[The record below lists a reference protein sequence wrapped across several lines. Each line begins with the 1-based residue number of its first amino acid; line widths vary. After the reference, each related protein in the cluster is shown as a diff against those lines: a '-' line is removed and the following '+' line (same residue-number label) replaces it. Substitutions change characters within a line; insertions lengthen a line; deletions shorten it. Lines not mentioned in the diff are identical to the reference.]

1 MKERMNLLHAYCSLF
16 EDENQ
21 QMNVLAVKASFSSVM
36 IENRQ
41 ELWNEVIQ
49 IISNESLTKEVFLTT
64 LESMIRMS
72 LWIL

>member
-21 QMNVLAVKASFSSVM
+21 QMNLLAVKASFSSIM

-41 ELWNEVIQ
+41 DLWNEVIH
-49 IISNESLTKEVFLTT
+49 IISNDSLTKEVFITA
-64 LESMIRMS
+64 LEAMIRMS

>member
-21 QMNVLAVKASFSSVM
+21 QMNLLAVKASFSSIM

-41 ELWNEVIQ
+41 DLWNEVIH
-49 IISNESLTKEVFLTT
+49 IISNDSLTKEVFLTT
-64 LESMIRMS
+64 LEAMIRMS

>member
-16 EDENQ
+16 EDDNQ
-21 QMNVLAVKASFSSVM
+21 QMNVLAVKASFSSIM

-41 ELWNEVIQ
+41 DLWNEVIQ

>member
-21 QMNVLAVKASFSSVM
+21 QMNVLAVKASFSSIM

-41 ELWNEVIQ
+41 DLWNEVIQ
-49 IISNESLTKEVFLTT
+49 IISNESSTKEVFLTT

>member
-1 MKERMNLLHAYCSLF
+1 MTERMNLLHAYCSLF

-21 QMNVLAVKASFSSVM
+21 QMNVLAVKASFSSIM

-41 ELWNEVIQ
+41 DLWNEVIQ
-49 IISNESLTKEVFLTT
+49 IISNESSTKEVFLTT

>member
-21 QMNVLAVKASFSSVM
+21 QMNVLAVKASFSSIM

-41 ELWNEVIQ
+41 DLWNEVIQ